1 MIVMIRT
8 RFAPSP
14 TGYVHVGN
22 LRTVLY
28 AYFIAHKDSG
38 KCILRIEDTDQTRLV
53 EDGVERLIE
62 AFDWLKIEFDEG
74 PHVGGDFGPYIQSE
88 RLEIYQKYSQELLNK
103 DQAYYCFCTKEE
115 LERERKGNQQEMY
128 SGKCRFLDKEE
139 AKRRAEGGEECVVRL
154 KVPKSEEVEYTDEV
168 YGKVKFDTNI
178 IDDQVLI
185 KSDGYPTYHMAVVV
199 DDHLMEIT
207 HVVRANE
214 WIPSMGKHILLYRA
228 FGWEMPKHVHLPMIT
243 GDDGKKLSK
252 RKGDVFI
259 ESFRKKGYLA
269 EVLINFLALLGWNPG
284 DNREIFSLD
293 ELIKE
298 FKIERIKK
306 SNAFF
311 DYEKLN
317 WMNKQ
322 YLMKMD
328 AKEIIE
334 RFADIELND
343 YVKSLDKV
351 LLAKIVEVEKSR
363 MTTLADIN
371 NIGEYFT
378 SEPKIN
384 LDDLVFR
391 KSDIDKTKVGL
402 SGAIEILTGLDD
414 WQVDS
419 IMSAL
424 KQVVETDESLGNG
437 DVFWPV
443 RYALSGEMQS
453 ASPPELLWVLG
464 KEESL
469 RRLKSALD
477 LLV

>member
-1 MIVMIRT
+1 MVRT

-28 AYFIAHKDSG
+28 AYFIAHKDHG
-38 KCILRIEDTDQTRLV
+38 KCILRIEDTDRTRLV
-53 EDGVERLIE
+53 EDGVERLIQ
-62 AFDWLKIEFDEG
+62 AFDWLKIKFDEG
-74 PHVGGDFGPYIQSE
+74 PHIGGDFGPYTQSQ
-88 RLEIYQKYSQELLNK
+88 RLDIYNKYAQELIDK

-115 LERERKGNQQEMY
+115 LEQERKGNQQEMY
-128 SGKCRFLDKEE
+128 SGKCRFIDKEE
-139 AKRRAEGGEECVVRL
+139 AKKRVANGEECVIRL
-154 KVPKSEEVEYTDEV
+154 KVPKSEEVEYVDEV
-168 YGKVKFDTNI
+168 YGKVKFDTNT
-178 IDDQVLI
+178 IDDQVLM

-228 FGWEMPKHVHLPMIT
+228 FDWKMPKHVHLPMIT

-293 ELIKE
+293 ELVKE
-298 FKIERIKK
+298 FKVERIKK

-322 YLMKMD
+322 YMMKMS
-328 AKEIIE
+328 AEEIVE
-334 RFADIELND
+334 RLADIELSD
-343 YVKSLDKV
+343 YVKNLDKD
-351 LLAKIVEVEKSR
+351 LLTKIVEVEKSR

-384 LDDLVFR
+384 PDDLVFK
-391 KSDIDKTKVGL
+391 KSDIDRTKAGL
-402 SGAIEILTGLDD
+402 TGAIRVLTDLDD
-414 WQVDS
+414 WRVDS
-419 IMSAL
+419 IMLAL
-424 KQVVETDESLGNG
+424 KQVVEADGSLGNG

-453 ASPPELLWVLG
+453 SSPPELLWVLG

-469 RRLKSALD
+469 KRLNKAVE
-477 LLV
+477 LL